1 MGLKG
6 RLRSGFQDL
15 ADLAQYKFGKLK
27 LRFLTSSLYKRY
39 YVSKQSDYLVILL
52 IICPAKIIFILG
64 IGK

>member
-6 RLRSGFQDL
+6 RLRSRFQDL

-52 IICPAKIIFILG
+52 IICLAKIIFILG

>member
-6 RLRSGFQDL
+6 RLRSRFQDL

-39 YVSKQSDYLVILL
+39 YVSKQSSYLVILL
-52 IICPAKIIFILG
+52 IICLAKIIFILG